1 MIERATR
8 LYHSAPNPL
17 RMSSNRLLRIGLVQ
31 MAMSSDVE
39 SNLAKA
45 VSMSEEAAGKGAG
58 VICLPELFTTPYL
71 PREEDPEAKRDRSAL
86 LSTIPGMVTETL
98 AELAQRTGAVIVGG
112 SIYEA
117 AEDGL
122 YNTSTVFEKDGSYL
136 GKYRKT
142 HMPHDECFFEQ
153 HYFKP
158 GDTGFQVFDTSV
170 GRISTLICYDQWFPE
185 AARSV
190 ALMEAEL
197 TFYPTAI
204 GTVKGIGQAEGDWQE
219 AWENVMRG
227 HAIASAMPVC
237 AVNRV
242 GTEGDSEFFGG
253 SFVCDAFGKTL
264 ARGGKNEEV
273 IMADLDLDHGKRV
286 MAGWRFF
293 LNRRPECYGRLVQ
306 KDRNQSV

>member
-1 MIERATR
+1 M
-8 LYHSAPNPL
+8 P
-17 RMSSNRLLRIGLVQ
+17 SNHMLKIGLVQ

-45 VSMSEEAAGKGAG
+45 VGMAEEAARDGAG
-58 VICLPELFTTPYL
+58 IICLPELFTTLYF
-71 PREEDPEAKRDRSAL
+71 PREEDPESRRDRGTL
-86 LSTIPGMVTETL
+86 LSTIPGLVTETL
-98 AELAQRTGAVIVGG
+98 ADLAIRTGAVIVGG

-117 AEDGL
+117 GEDGL
-122 YNTSTVFEKDGSYL
+122 YNTATVFEKDGGYL

-142 HMPHDECFFEQ
+142 HIPHDECFFEQ

-158 GDTGFQVFDTSV
+158 GDTGFKVFDTSV

-190 ALMEAEL
+190 ALMGAEL

-204 GTVKGIGQAEGDWQE
+204 GTVKGIGQAEGDWQQ

-227 HAIASAMPVC
+227 HAIANAMPVC

-264 ARGGKNEEV
+264 ARGGKGEEV
-273 IMADLDLDHGKRV
+273 IIAELDLDHGKRV
-286 MAGWRFF
+286 MEGWRFF
-293 LNRRPECYGRLVQ
+293 HNRRPECYGRLVQ
-306 KDRNQSV
+306 KVQEH